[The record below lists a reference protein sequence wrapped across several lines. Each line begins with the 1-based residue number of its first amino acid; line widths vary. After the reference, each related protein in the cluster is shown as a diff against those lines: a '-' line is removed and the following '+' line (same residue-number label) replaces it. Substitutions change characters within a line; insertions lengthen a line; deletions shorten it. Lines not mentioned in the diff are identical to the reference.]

1 MRASRRTRDR
11 NAKSGPSEAEDRPPS
26 SRRPRDPLQI
36 NVRGAARQ
44 ACRNFPIYSEVTAEP
59 GGPYEPAH
67 ETLDRR
73 FARWRIPTDDA
84 PTSATEQILLAIRCL
99 LRDWSALR
107 PLSPA
112 GEKWPHRARH
122 GQLPQD
128 VLDWA
133 EVSRELE
140 YEVVTH
146 NDAGTNFRDIA
157 SIVEAHFHRIERRG
171 RWNEAGEL
179 ANQLIEQARDS
190 SQPER
195 SAASTL

>member
-1 MRASRRTRDR
+1 MNPHTKLWID
-11 NAKSGPSEAEDRPPS
+11 
-26 SRRPRDPLQI
+26 
-36 NVRGAARQ
+36 
-44 ACRNFPIYSEVTAEP
+44 
-59 GGPYEPAH
+59 
-67 ETLDRR
+67 
-73 FARWRIPTDDA
+73 
-84 PTSATEQILLAIRCL
+84 
-99 LRDWSALR
+99 ALR
-107 PLSPA
+107 GGAYRQTTHRLRQRSRFFWRSDAFCAIGVLYDLYLRSA